1 MLQLRN
7 IAKIDNAIND
17 ISMNLGHNLKNA
29 MVMSVKLEI
38 SPKTSLFD
46 INPIMDFLLNEANA
60 NCEIIFDSKIN
71 KDLLKE
77 FCKYKITLKG
87 IE

>member
-1 MLQLRN
+1 MLQLTN
-7 IAKIDNAIND
+7 IVKIDNAIND
-17 ISMNLGHNLKNA
+17 ISKNLGNNLKNA
-29 MVMSVKLEI
+29 IVMSVKLEI
-38 SPKTSLFD
+38 SPETSLLN
-46 INPIMDFLLNEANA
+46 INPIMDFLLNEANV

-87 IE
+87 I